1 MEQKNIMKFM
11 DEDGNEVELE
21 VVERINI
28 EKKEYLLLAPL
39 DEDSDDVFAFRID
52 KVNDKEEYNLV
63 EDDEEFNR
71 VKDAYDKLFEQ
82 ECDIKWKKW

>member
-11 DEDGNEVELE
+11 DEDGNEIELE

-52 KVNDKEEYNLV
+52 TKDGREEYCKGRCCRCG
-63 EDDEEFNR
+63 NR
-71 VKDAYDKLFEQ
+71 GGLRMHMISYSSRSVT
-82 ECDIKWKKW
+82 

>member
-71 VKDAYDKLFEQ
+71 VKDAYDKLFE
-82 ECDIKWKKW
+82 

>member
-11 DEDGNEVELE
+11 DEDGNEIELE

-39 DEDSDDVFAFRID
+39 DEDSDE
-52 KVNDKEEYNLV
+52 EEYNLV

-71 VKDAYDKLFEQ
+71 VKDAYDKLFE
-82 ECDIKWKKW
+82 